1 MHFTHLKDING
12 AFLFYALFQN
22 MFPSHRALSFIKFI
36 IYFFPTKHSIRPTGF
51 FFLMFKIY
59 FCFGLLNQMSCVP
72 YNKPYNN
79 LAFLTGKTGLYYASL
94 LIFCRYNHHNQILC
108 IQ

>member
-72 YNKPYNN
+72 YNN